1 VQSLDR
7 DLPLADLR
15 TQKEQ
20 IDAITISER
29 LFADLTGAFGL
40 LALALA
46 CIGIYGV
53 MAYSVSQRTNEIGIR
68 MALGARASRILRMVL
83 AEASWMA
90 IIGIAVGVAG
100 GLGLA
105 RLIASM
111 LYGLKPW
118 DPVTFTAS
126 ALLLLSVALGASLI
140 PARRAAG
147 IDPMRALRHE

>member
-1 VQSLDR
+1 
-7 DLPLADLR
+7 
-15 TQKEQ
+15 
-20 IDAITISER
+20 
-29 LFADLTGAFGL
+29 
-40 LALALA
+40 
-46 CIGIYGV
+46 
-53 MAYSVSQRTNEIGIR
+53 
-68 MALGARASRILRMVL
+68 
-83 AEASWMA
+83 MA
-90 IIGIAVGVAG
+90 IIGIAVGVAA